1 MMTPSEIASRLA
13 DRVNDVCHH
22 LLPAGKREG
31 SEWRVGSTN
40 GEKGQSLGVHLKGD
54 KAGVWCDFSTGETG
68 DLLDLWRAVRGC
80 DMRTALSEAKGY
92 LGVHEPKLESPRAKE
107 FSRPE
112 RPKCAAPKADSPVMA
127 YLKGRGLKAETIA
140 AFKIAE
146 QGRLIVFPYL
156 RDGGLVHWKTIGI
169 DRDENGKKTGIR
181 TSAGTEPCLFGWH
194 TIPADAREV
203 TIVEGEIDAMT
214 AWQYGRPA
222 LSVPF
227 GGGSGNKQAWIEHE
241 YANLERFDTIYLC
254 LDADEEGEK
263 ATEEII
269 KRLGRERC
277 RLVSLGCKDFNY
289 GLDTLML
296 TSDDIDECYENAKN
310 LDPDKLASVLDFAD
324 EVCAEF
330 FEKNPTVSGM
340 EVPWDKA
347 RDTIRFRS
355 SELSVWTGW
364 SGHGKSQLLNY
375 LAYHGMRKGEK
386 FCIASME
393 MPARRTLQRMVRQA
407 SGLCYPTRGYINA
420 ILESLAGKLWIYNQ
434 VGSAKTSEML
444 ETFRYAA
451 RRYGVTHFI
460 VDSLAKLGMA
470 EDDYNG
476 QKQAMEALV
485 GFAHEM
491 GVHVHL
497 VAHPRKAEDESKAP
511 GKLDVRGGAILTDLA
526 DNVITVWRNKKKEEA
541 LKAGDPEDVARYEKQ
556 SDVHMI
562 ISKQRLTGE
571 EGKIPLWFDPA
582 SAQYLER
589 CDSKPRQW
597 VNFSGV
603 TEQRPDLKETA

>member
-1 MMTPSEIASRLA
+1 MTPSLISARLSERA
-13 DRVNDVCHH
+13 IDVCNN

-31 SEWRVGSTN
+31 SEWRVGSTG
-40 GEKGQSLGVHLKGD
+40 GEKGKSLGVHLKGD
-54 KAGVWCDFSTGETG
+54 KAGIWCDFSTGETG

-80 DMRTALSEAKGY
+80 DMKTALQEAKSY
-92 LGVHEPKLESPRAKE
+92 LGISEPKLSEPARRE
-107 FSRPE
+107 FSRPD
-112 RPKCAAPKADSPVMA
+112 RPKCITPKQDSPVMA
-127 YLKGRGLKAETIA
+127 YLKGRGLTEQTIA
-140 AFKIAE
+140 AFRIGE
-146 QGRLIVFPYL
+146 RDRLMVFPYL

-169 DRDENGKKTGIR
+169 DRDASGKKTGIR
-181 TSAGTEPCLFGWH
+181 TSSDTEPCLFGWQA
-194 TIPADAREV
+194 IPDGAREV
-203 TIVEGEIDAMT
+203 TITEGEIDAMT

-227 GGGSGNKQAWIEHE
+227 GGGSGAKQAWIEHE
-241 YANLERFDTIYLC
+241 YTNLERFDTIYLC
-254 LDADEEGEK
+254 LDNDDEGKK

-277 RLVSLGCKDFNY
+277 RLVDLGCKDFNEALHALY
-289 GLDTLML
+289 Y
-296 TSDDIDECYENAKN
+296 SRDDIDECYAKAKS
-310 LDPDKLASVLDFAD
+310 LDPDKLVNVIDFAE

-330 FEKNPTVSGM
+330 FERNPVTAGM
-340 EVPWDKA
+340 QVPWEKA
-347 RDTIRFRS
+347 RDIIKFRT
-355 SELSVWTGW
+355 SELTVWTGW

-375 LAYHGMRKGEK
+375 LAFHGMRQGEK

-407 SGLCYPTRGYINA
+407 AGLAYPSRGYINA
-420 ILESLAGKLWIYNQ
+420 ILESLIGSLWIYNQ
-434 VGSAKTSEML
+434 LGSAKTDEML

-476 QKQAMEALV
+476 QKHAMEALV

-497 VAHPRKAEDESKAP
+497 VAHPRKAEDETKAP

-526 DNVITVWRNKKKEEA
+526 DNVITIWRNKRKEEA
-541 LKAGDPEDVARYEKQ
+541 QKNGDGDHDNE

-562 ISKQRLTGE
+562 ISKQRLTGVE
-571 EGKIPLWFDPA
+571 EKIPLWFDPA

-589 CDSKPRQW
+589 ATHKPRQW
-597 VNFSGV
+597 VSYSGQA
-603 TEQRPDLKETA
+603 EQRQELQEAAHG

>member
-1 MMTPSEIASRLA
+1 MTPSEIAARLA

-22 LLPAGKREG
+22 LLPSGKRDG
-31 SEWRVGSTN
+31 AEWRVGSTN
-40 GEKGQSLGVHLKGD
+40 GEKGQSLGVHLKGE

-68 DLLDLWRAVRGC
+68 DLLDLWRATRGC
-80 DMRTALSEAKGY
+80 DMRTALSEAKSY
-92 LGVHEPKLESPRAKE
+92 LGVSEPRLESPKAKE
-107 FSRPE
+107 FTRPD
-112 RPKCAAPKADSPVMA
+112 RPKCATPKPDSPVVA

-140 AFKIAE
+140 KFKIAE

-181 TSAGTEPCLFGWH
+181 TSPGTEPCLFGWQA
-194 TIPADAREV
+194 IPADAREV

-214 AWQYGRPA
+214 AWQYGKPA

-241 YANLERFDTIYLC
+241 YSNLERFDTIYLC

-289 GLDTLML
+289 ALDTLML
-296 TSDDIDECYENAKN
+296 TEDDIDECYAKAKN
-310 LDPDKLASVLDFAD
+310 LDPEKLAGVLDFAD

-347 RDTIRFRS
+347 RDTIRFRT
-355 SELSVWTGW
+355 SELTVWTGW

-375 LAYHGMRKGEK
+375 LAFHGMRKGEK

-407 SGLCYPTRGYINA
+407 AGLCYPTRGYINA
-420 ILESLAGKLWIYNQ
+420 ILESLSGKLWIYDQ

-526 DNVITVWRNKKKEEA
+526 DNVVTVWRNKKKEEA
-541 LKAGDPEDVARYEKQ
+541 LKAGSPEDVERYEAQ

-589 CDSKPRQW
+589 AESKPRQW
-597 VNFSGV
+597 VNYSGQV
-603 TEQRPDLKETA
+603 EQRPDLKETA

>member
-1 MMTPSEIASRLA
+1 MTPSEIASRLA
-13 DRVNDVCHH
+13 DRVADVARY
-22 LLPAGKREG
+22 LLPGGKREG
-31 SEWRVGSTN
+31 SEWRAGSVN
-40 GEKGQSLGVHLKGD
+40 GEKGQSLGVHLKGE

-68 DLLDLWRAVRGC
+68 DLLDLWRATRNC
-80 DMRTALSEAKGY
+80 DMRTALQEAKDY
-92 LGVHEPKLESPRAKE
+92 LGVPAHKLAEPAKKS
-107 FSRPE
+107 FARPE
-112 RPKCAAPKADSPVMA
+112 RPKCVAPKEQSPVMA
-127 YLKGRGLKAETIA
+127 YLEGRGLKPETIA
-140 AFKIAE
+140 AFKIGE
-146 QGRLIVFPYL
+146 SGRDIVFPYL
-156 RDGGLVHWKTIGI
+156 RDGGLVFWKKLGI
-169 DRDENGKKTGIR
+169 DRVDGKKRI
-181 TSAGTEPCLFGWH
+181 SAAKDAEPCLFGWQA
-194 TIPADAREV
+194 IPDGAREV
-203 TIVEGEIDAMT
+203 TITEGEIDAMT

-227 GGGSGNKQAWIEHE
+227 GGGAGAKQAWIEYE

-254 LDADEEGEK
+254 LDEDEEGQK
-263 ATEEII
+263 ASEEII

-277 RLVSLGCKDFNY
+277 RLVSLGCKDFNTA
-289 GLDTLML
+289 LDKLYY
-296 TSDDIDECYENAKN
+296 SAEDVEDCYAKAKS
-310 LDPDKLASVLDFAD
+310 LDPEKLAGVLDFHAD
-324 EVCAEF
+324 VIAEF
-330 FEKNPTVSGM
+330 FERNPTISGM
-340 EVPWDKA
+340 TVPWEKA
-347 RDTIRFRS
+347 VDTIRFRS
-355 SELSVWTGW
+355 SELTVWTGW

-375 LAYHGMRKGEK
+375 LAYHGMRQGEK

-393 MPARRTLQRMVRQA
+393 MPAKRTLQRMVRQA
-407 SGLCYPTRGYINA
+407 AGLAHPSRGYIGA

-476 QKQAMEALV
+476 QKESMEALV

-541 LKAGDPEDVARYEKQ
+541 LKSGSPEDAERYEQQ

-562 ISKQRLTGE
+562 VSKQRLTGV

-589 CDSKPRQW
+589 AESKPRQW
-597 VNFSGV
+597 VNYSGQA
-603 TEQRPDLKETA
+603 EQMADKEYVA